1 VVQSWKKQEKGKN
14 NNFGNFKYYNLELPF
29 YLKIY
34 MKIILYFI
42 IGLLMISCSNEP
54 SLQKF
59 FVENA
64 EKKDFIA
71 LDVSSSILN
80 LEKTQLSAEQEQAL
94 ASFDKMNIIAFKATP
109 KNQAAYEVEK
119 SKLKTIL
126 KGEEYQELMKFGSGS
141 AAASVSYIGTE
152 DNIKE
157 FIFYANKKENG
168 FAVVRVTGD
177 NMNPTNVMTML
188 SVLQKSNINLD
199 QLKPLEALMK

>member
-1 VVQSWKKQEKGKN
+1 MKTVV
-14 NNFGNFKYYNLELPF
+14 Y
-29 YLKIY
+29 
-34 MKIILYFI
+34 ILI
-42 IGLLMISCSNEP
+42 SLLLVSCSNKP

-80 LEKTQLSAEQEQAL
+80 IDKAKLSTEQKAVL

-109 KNQAAYEVEK
+109 KNQVAYEAEK
-119 SKLKTIL
+119 SKLNGIL
-126 KGEEYQELMKFGSGS
+126 KNEEYQQLMKIGSGKDG
-141 AAASVSYIGTE
+141 ASVSYVGTD

-188 SVLQKSNINLD
+188 SVLQKSKIDLD
-199 QLKPLEALMK
+199 QLKPLEGLMKQ